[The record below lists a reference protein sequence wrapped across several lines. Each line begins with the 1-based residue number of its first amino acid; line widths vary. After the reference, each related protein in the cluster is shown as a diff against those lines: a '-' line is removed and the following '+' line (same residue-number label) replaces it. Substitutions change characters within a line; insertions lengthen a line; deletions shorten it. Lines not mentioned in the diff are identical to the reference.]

1 MHSIRQRMAAL
12 RPRLGRTGLA
22 CALVAGLA
30 PALVVGAG
38 ASQAQAAPLP
48 GGLGPCAG
56 PLCPDEFPEIN
67 NGDFAGRDNAINVFA
82 GDDFRVRGR
91 AAEAEGRVV
100 VLDDFDMNKSEGGSA
115 VYDIGIA
122 GVGSRVP
129 PPDGADFLTTGNDI
143 TVAPGQR
150 LLADGGVVR
159 YGGTLTGTV
168 TGDLEHDPDAAD
180 PYLGLRD
187 QLTVASQCYAR
198 VDGELRTATGTAVNQ
213 GYQTVFTGDG
223 TSAIQVFNVDFD
235 LASASGGQQGIVFEN
250 IPDDA
255 TVLVNMLGTERTIN
269 TYSGGITDD
278 TDPLNAYRERLLWN
292 FPDATTANFVG
303 TGQFQGSVLVGPQ
316 NSMST
321 VSLPGINGRFFSG
334 GSITH
339 TSEQAGV
346 EFHAYPFDGDLP
358 DCGDTPPGPGPNP
371 VTGEVRVEKT
381 DAETGDALAGAEFEL
396 WQETN
401 GVDGLQTEGTNP
413 DTQVGDACT
422 TDADG
427 VCAQTVATGTY
438 YWRETAAPDGYEL
451 PDPNVFG
458 PLELTDEN
466 VADGVQI
473 EAENAA
479 EDEPGPVTGEVR
491 VEKTDAETGEAL
503 AGAEFE
509 LWQETNGVDGL
520 QTAGADPDTQV
531 GDVCTTDADGLCA
544 RTVETGTYY
553 WRETAAPDGYELP
566 DPNVFGPVVLTED
579 NAGAGVQ
586 VEAGNTV
593 GGETGPETGQVVVRK
608 TDAETGEVLRG
619 AVFELWEET
628 NGVDGLQTEGADPDT
643 QIGGDCVTGALG
655 RCARSVEAGTYY
667 WRETAAPDG
676 YELPDPNVFGPLVLT
691 EGNLEDGV
699 QIEAENTAEDEPGPP
714 GPDDEGS
721 IEVEKTDAG
730 NGEPLPGAEF
740 ELWEETNGLAGLQTS
755 GDNADTL
762 AGDCTTDAA
771 GGCVFEDLEPGSY
784 YLRETAVPEG
794 YELPADP
801 VTGPIRVTEANAE
814 DGVTVRIDNERE
826 DGDGGGD
833 DGHGGYGDDGGH
845 KGDDG
850 HDGGY
855 GSDYGTE

>member
-38 ASQAQAAPLP
+38 ASQAQAEPLP
-48 GGLGPCAG
+48 GGLGPCVG
-56 PLCPDEFPEIN
+56 TQCPDEFPEIN
-67 NGDFAGRDNAINVFA
+67 NGPFAGRDNAVNVFA

-159 YGGTLTGTV
+159 YGGTVTGTV

-187 QLTVASQCYAR
+187 ELTAASQCYAR

-223 TSAIQVFNVDFD
+223 TSDIQVFNVDFD
-235 LASASGGQQGIVFEN
+235 LASASGGQQGIVFDE
-250 IPDDA
+250 IPGDA
-255 TVLVNMLGTERTIN
+255 TVLVNMLGSERTVN
-269 TYSGGITDD
+269 TYSGGIADD
-278 TDPLNAYRERLLWN
+278 TDPLNGYRERLLWN
-292 FPDATTANFVG
+292 FPDATTANFAG

-321 VSLPGINGRFFSG
+321 VSLPGINGRFYSA

-339 TSEQAGV
+339 TSEQSGV
-346 EFHAYPFDGDLP
+346 EFHAYPFNGDLP
-358 DCGDTPPGPGPNP
+358 DCGDTPPGPGPGP
-371 VTGEVRVEKT
+371 VTGEVRVVKT
-381 DAETGDALAGAEFEL
+381 DAESGDALAGAEFEL
-396 WQETN
+396 WEETN
-401 GVDGLQTEGTNP
+401 GVDGLQTGGANP
-413 DTQVGDACT
+413 DTQVGDVCT

-427 VCAQTVATGTY
+427 VCAQTVPSGTY
-438 YWRETAAPDGYEL
+438 YWRETAVPDGYEL

-458 PLELTDEN
+458 PL
-466 VADGVQI
+466 
-473 EAENAA
+473 
-479 EDEPGPVTGEVR
+479 
-491 VEKTDAETGEAL
+491 
-503 AGAEFE
+503 
-509 LWQETNGVDGL
+509 
-520 QTAGADPDTQV
+520 
-531 GDVCTTDADGLCA
+531 
-544 RTVETGTYY
+544 
-553 WRETAAPDGYELP
+553 
-566 DPNVFGPVVLTED
+566 VLTED
-579 NAGAGVQ
+579 NAGEGVR
-586 VEAGNTV
+586 VEAENTV
-593 GGETGPETGQVVVRK
+593 GDDGLDTGQVRIRK
-608 TDAETGEVLRG
+608 IDAESGAVLQG

-628 NGVDGLQTEGADPDT
+628 NGVEGLQTDGADPDT
-643 QIGGDCVTGALG
+643 RIGGDCVTGPLG
-655 RCARSVEAGTYY
+655 RCARTVEPGTYY

-699 QIEAENTAEDEPGPP
+699 QIEAENTPEDEPGPP

-730 NGEPLPGAEF
+730 NGEPLAGAEF

-762 AGDCTTDAA
+762 TGDCTTDAS

-801 VTGPIRVTEANAE
+801 VTGPIRVTEANAG

-826 DGDGGGD
+826 GD

-845 KGDDG
+845 GGDDGHDG

-855 GSDYGTE
+855 GHGSDYGTR

>member
-1 MHSIRQRMAAL
+1 MHSIRQRMTAL

-30 PALVVGAG
+30 PVLVVGAG

-67 NGDFAGRDNAINVFA
+67 NGPFAGRDNGINVFA

-150 LLADGGVVR
+150 LIADGGVVR
-159 YGGTLTGTV
+159 YGGTVTGTV
-168 TGDLEHDPDAAD
+168 DGDLVHDPDAAD
-180 PYLGLRD
+180 PYLDLRD
-187 QLTVASQCYAR
+187 RLTVASQCYAR

-255 TVLVNMLGTERTIN
+255 TVLVNMLGPERTVN
-269 TYSGGITDD
+269 TYSGGIADD

-339 TSEQAGV
+339 TSEQSGV

-358 DCGDTPPGPGPNP
+358 DCGDTPPGPGPDP

-396 WQETN
+396 WEETN
-401 GVDGLQTEGTNP
+401 GVDGLQTGGANP
-413 DTQVGDACT
+413 DSQVGDVCT
-422 TDADG
+422 TDTDG
-427 VCAQTVATGTY
+427 ECTRTVATGTY
-438 YWRETAAPDGYEL
+438 YWRETAALDGYEL

-458 PLELTDEN
+458 PLVLTDDN
-466 VADGVQI
+466 AAGGVRV
-473 EAENAA
+473 EAENTAG
-479 EDEPGPVTGEVR
+479 DEP
-491 VEKTDAETGEAL
+491 
-503 AGAEFE
+503 
-509 LWQETNGVDGL
+509 
-520 QTAGADPDTQV
+520 
-531 GDVCTTDADGLCA
+531 
-544 RTVETGTYY
+544 
-553 WRETAAPDGYELP
+553 
-566 DPNVFGPVVLTED
+566 
-579 NAGAGVQ
+579 
-586 VEAGNTV
+586 
-593 GGETGPETGQVVVRK
+593 GPETGQVRIRK
-608 TDAETGEVLRG
+608 IDAESGAVLPG

-628 NGVDGLQTEGADPDT
+628 NGVDGLQTDGAALDT
-643 QIGGDCVTGALG
+643 RIGGDCVTGALG
-655 RCARSVEAGTYY
+655 RCARTVEAGTYY

-691 EGNLEDGV
+691 AGNLEDGV

-721 IEVEKTDAG
+721 VEVEKTDAG
-730 NGEPLPGAEF
+730 NGEPLAGAEF

-755 GDNADTL
+755 GDNTDTL
-762 AGDCTTDAA
+762 TGDCATDAS

-784 YLRETAVPEG
+784 YLRETVVPEG

-826 DGDGGGD
+826 GDDGGD
-833 DGHGGYGDDGGH
+833 DGHGGYGGYGGYGDDGDHG
-845 KGDDG
+845 GDDG

-855 GSDYGTE
+855 GNGSDYGTK

>member
-1 MHSIRQRMAAL
+1 MAAL

-38 ASQAQAAPLP
+38 ASQAQAEPLP
-48 GGLGPCAG
+48 GGLGPCVG
-56 PLCPDEFPEIN
+56 TQCPDEFPEIN
-67 NGDFAGRDNAINVFA
+67 NGPFAGRDNAVNVFA

-150 LLADGGVVR
+150 LLADGGVIR
-159 YGGTLTGTV
+159 YGGTVTGTV

-187 QLTVASQCYAR
+187 ELTAASQCYAR

-223 TSAIQVFNVDFD
+223 TSDIQVFNVDFD
-235 LASASGGQQGIVFEN
+235 LASASGGQQGIVFDE
-250 IPDDA
+250 IPGDA
-255 TVLVNMLGTERTIN
+255 TVLVNMLGSERTVN
-269 TYSGGITDD
+269 TYSGGIADD
-278 TDPLNAYRERLLWN
+278 TDPLNGYRERLLWN
-292 FPDATTANFVG
+292 FPDATTANFAG

-321 VSLPGINGRFFSG
+321 VSLPGINGRFYSA

-339 TSEQAGV
+339 TSEQSGV
-346 EFHAYPFDGDLP
+346 EFHAYPFNGDLP
-358 DCGDTPPGPGPNP
+358 DCGDTPPGPGPGP
-371 VTGEVRVEKT
+371 VTGEVRVVKT
-381 DAETGDALAGAEFEL
+381 DAESGDALAGAEFEL
-396 WQETN
+396 WEETN
-401 GVDGLQTEGTNP
+401 GVDGLQTGGANP
-413 DTQVGDACT
+413 DTQVGDVCT

-427 VCAQTVATGTY
+427 ECTRVVPTGTY

-458 PLELTDEN
+458 PL
-466 VADGVQI
+466 
-473 EAENAA
+473 
-479 EDEPGPVTGEVR
+479 
-491 VEKTDAETGEAL
+491 
-503 AGAEFE
+503 
-509 LWQETNGVDGL
+509 
-520 QTAGADPDTQV
+520 
-531 GDVCTTDADGLCA
+531 
-544 RTVETGTYY
+544 
-553 WRETAAPDGYELP
+553 
-566 DPNVFGPVVLTED
+566 VLTED
-579 NAGAGVQ
+579 NAGEGVR
-586 VEAGNTV
+586 VEAENTV
-593 GGETGPETGQVVVRK
+593 GDDGLDTGQVRIRK
-608 TDAETGEVLRG
+608 IDAESGAVLQG

-628 NGVDGLQTEGADPDT
+628 NGVEGLQTDGADPDT
-643 QIGGDCVTGALG
+643 RIGGDCVTGPLG
-655 RCARSVEAGTYY
+655 RCARTVEPGTYY

-699 QIEAENTAEDEPGPP
+699 QIEAENTPEDEPGPP

-730 NGEPLPGAEF
+730 NGEPLAGAEF

-762 AGDCTTDAA
+762 TGDCTTDAS

-801 VTGPIRVTEANAE
+801 VTGPIRVTEANAG

-826 DGDGGGD
+826 GD

-845 KGDDG
+845 GGDDGHDG

-855 GSDYGTE
+855 GHGSDYGTR

>member
-38 ASQAQAAPLP
+38 ASQAQAEPLP

-56 PLCPDEFPEIN
+56 RQCPDEFPEIN
-67 NGDFAGRDNAINVFA
+67 NGPFAGRDNAINVFA

-129 PPDGADFLTTGNDI
+129 PPNGADFLTTGNDI

-159 YGGTLTGTV
+159 YGGTVTGTV

-223 TSAIQVFNVDFD
+223 TSDIQVFNVDFD
-235 LASASGGQQGIVFEN
+235 LASASGGQQGIVFRN

-255 TVLVNMLGTERTIN
+255 TVLVNMLGSERTIN
-269 TYSGGITDD
+269 TYSGGIVDA

-321 VSLPGINGRFFSG
+321 VSLPGINGRFFSA

-339 TSEQAGV
+339 TSEQTGV

-358 DCGDTPPGPGPNP
+358 DCGDTPPGPGPGP

-381 DAETGDALAGAEFEL
+381 DAESGEALAGAEFEL
-396 WQETN
+396 WEETN
-401 GVDGLQTEGTNP
+401 GVDGLQTAGANP
-413 DTQVGDACT
+413 DTQVGDVCT
-422 TDADG
+422 TDTDG
-427 VCAQTVATGTY
+427 VCAQTVPTGTY
-438 YWRETAAPDGYEL
+438 YWRETAVPEGYEL

-458 PLELTDEN
+458 PLELTEGN
-466 VADGVQI
+466 AADGVRI
-473 EAENAA
+473 EAQNTP
-479 EDEPGPVTGEVR
+479 EDEPGPVTGQVQ
-491 VEKTDAETGEAL
+491 VLKTDAESGEAL

-509 LWQETNGVDGL
+509 LWEETNGVDGL
-520 QTAGADPDTQV
+520 QTDGADPDTQV
-531 GDVCTTDADGLCA
+531 GDVCTTDTDGECT
-544 RTVETGTYY
+544 RTVPT
-553 WRETAAPDGYELP
+553 
-566 DPNVFGPVVLTED
+566 
-579 NAGAGVQ
+579 
-586 VEAGNTV
+586 
-593 GGETGPETGQVVVRK
+593 
-608 TDAETGEVLRG
+608 
-619 AVFELWEET
+619 
-628 NGVDGLQTEGADPDT
+628 
-643 QIGGDCVTGALG
+643 
-655 RCARSVEAGTYY
+655 GTYY

-730 NGEPLPGAEF
+730 NGRPLAGAEF
-740 ELWEETNGLAGLQTS
+740 ELWAETNGLAGLQAS

-762 AGDCTTDAA
+762 TGDCTTDAS
-771 GGCVFEDLEPGSY
+771 GGCVFEDLDPGSY
-784 YLRETAVPEG
+784 YLRETAVPQG

-814 DGVTVRIDNERE
+814 DGVAVRIDNERE
-826 DGDGGGD
+826 GDDGGD
-833 DGHGGYGDDGGH
+833 DGHGGYGDDGDHG
-845 KGDDG
+845 GDDG

-855 GSDYGTE
+855 GSGSEYGTK

>member
-38 ASQAQAAPLP
+38 ASQAQAEPLP

-56 PLCPDEFPEIN
+56 RQCPDEFPEIN
-67 NGDFAGRDNAINVFA
+67 NGPFAGRDNAINVFA

-129 PPDGADFLTTGNDI
+129 PPNGADFLTTGNDI

-159 YGGTLTGTV
+159 YGGTVTGTV

-223 TSAIQVFNVDFD
+223 TSDIQVFNVDFD
-235 LASASGGQQGIVFEN
+235 LASASGGQQGIVFRN

-255 TVLVNMLGTERTIN
+255 TVLVNMLGSERTIN
-269 TYSGGITDD
+269 TYSGGIVDA

-321 VSLPGINGRFFSG
+321 VSLPGINGRFFSA

-339 TSEQAGV
+339 TSEQTGV

-358 DCGDTPPGPGPNP
+358 DCGDTPPGPGP
-371 VTGEVRVEKT
+371 
-381 DAETGDALAGAEFEL
+381 
-396 WQETN
+396 
-401 GVDGLQTEGTNP
+401 
-413 DTQVGDACT
+413 
-422 TDADG
+422 
-427 VCAQTVATGTY
+427 
-438 YWRETAAPDGYEL
+438 
-451 PDPNVFG
+451 
-458 PLELTDEN
+458 
-466 VADGVQI
+466 
-473 EAENAA
+473 
-479 EDEPGPVTGEVR
+479 GPVTGEVR
-491 VEKTDAETGEAL
+491 VEKTDAESGEAL

-509 LWQETNGVDGL
+509 LWEETNGVDGL

-531 GDVCTTDADGLCA
+531 GDVCTTDTDGVCA
-544 RTVETGTYY
+544 QTVPTGTYY
-553 WRETAAPDGYELP
+553 WRETAVPEGYELP
-566 DPNVFGPVVLTED
+566 DPNVFGPLELTED
-579 NAGAGVQ
+579 NAADGVRI
-586 VEAGNTV
+586 EAQNTP
-593 GGETGPETGQVVVRK
+593 EDEPGPVTGQVQVLK
-608 TDAETGEVLRG
+608 TDAESGEALAG
-619 AVFELWEET
+619 AEFELWEET
-628 NGVDGLQTEGADPDT
+628 NGVDGLQTDGADPDT
-643 QIGGDCVTGALG
+643 QVGDVCTTDTEGECTRTVPT
-655 RCARSVEAGTYY
+655 GTYY

-730 NGEPLPGAEF
+730 NGRPLAGAEF
-740 ELWEETNGLAGLQTS
+740 ELWAETNGLAGLQTT

-762 AGDCTTDAA
+762 TGDCTTDAS
-771 GGCVFEDLEPGSY
+771 GGCVFEDLDPGSY
-784 YLRETAVPEG
+784 YLRETAVPQG

-826 DGDGGGD
+826 GDDGGD
-833 DGHGGYGDDGGH
+833 DGHGGYGDDGDHG
-845 KGDDG
+845 GDDG
-850 HDGGY
+850 HDGGS
-855 GSDYGTE
+855 GSGSGSGSEYGTK

>member
-30 PALVVGAG
+30 PVLVVGAG

-67 NGDFAGRDNAINVFA
+67 NGPFAGRDNGINVFA

-159 YGGTLTGTV
+159 YGGTVTGTV

-187 QLTVASQCYAR
+187 QLTLASQCYAR

-250 IPDDA
+250 VPDDA
-255 TVLVNMLGTERTIN
+255 TVLVNMLGSERTIN
-269 TYSGGITDD
+269 TYSGGIVDA

-339 TSEQAGV
+339 TSEQSGV

-358 DCGDTPPGPGPNP
+358 DCGDEPPGPGPGPDP

-396 WQETN
+396 WEETN
-401 GVDGLQTEGTNP
+401 GVDGLQTGGANP
-413 DTQVGDACT
+413 DSQVGDVCT
-422 TDADG
+422 TDTDG
-427 VCAQTVATGTY
+427 ECTRTVATGTY

-458 PLELTDEN
+458 PLVLTDDN
-466 VADGVQI
+466 AAGGVRV
-473 EAENAA
+473 EAENTAG
-479 EDEPGPVTGEVR
+479 DEP
-491 VEKTDAETGEAL
+491 
-503 AGAEFE
+503 
-509 LWQETNGVDGL
+509 
-520 QTAGADPDTQV
+520 
-531 GDVCTTDADGLCA
+531 
-544 RTVETGTYY
+544 
-553 WRETAAPDGYELP
+553 
-566 DPNVFGPVVLTED
+566 
-579 NAGAGVQ
+579 
-586 VEAGNTV
+586 
-593 GGETGPETGQVVVRK
+593 GPETGQVRIRK
-608 TDAETGEVLRG
+608 IDAESGAVLPG

-628 NGVDGLQTEGADPDT
+628 NGVDGLQTDGAAPDT
-643 QIGGDCVTGALG
+643 RIGGDCVTGALG
-655 RCARSVEAGTYY
+655 RCARTVEAGTYY

-691 EGNLEDGV
+691 AGNLEDGV

-721 IEVEKTDAG
+721 VEVEKTDAG
-730 NGEPLPGAEF
+730 NGEPLAGAEF

-755 GDNADTL
+755 GDNTDTL
-762 AGDCTTDAA
+762 TGDCTTDAS

-826 DGDGGGD
+826 GDDGGD
-833 DGHGGYGDDGGH
+833 DGQGGYGDDGDHG
-845 KGDDG
+845 GDDG

-855 GSDYGTE
+855 GNGSGYGTK

>member
-1 MHSIRQRMAAL
+1 MAAL

-38 ASQAQAAPLP
+38 ASQAQAEPLP
-48 GGLGPCAG
+48 GGLGPCVG
-56 PLCPDEFPEIN
+56 TQCPDEFPEIN
-67 NGDFAGRDNAINVFA
+67 NGPFAGRDNAVNVFA

-159 YGGTLTGTV
+159 YGGTVTGTV

-187 QLTVASQCYAR
+187 ELTAASQCYAR

-223 TSAIQVFNVDFD
+223 TSDIQVFNVDFD
-235 LASASGGQQGIVFEN
+235 LASASGGQQGIVFDE
-250 IPDDA
+250 IPGDA
-255 TVLVNMLGTERTIN
+255 TVLVNMLGSERTVN
-269 TYSGGITDD
+269 TYSGGIADD
-278 TDPLNAYRERLLWN
+278 TDPLNGYRERLLWN
-292 FPDATTANFVG
+292 FPDATTANFAG

-321 VSLPGINGRFFSG
+321 VSLPGINGRFYSA

-339 TSEQAGV
+339 TSEQSGV
-346 EFHAYPFDGDLP
+346 EFHAYPFNGDLP
-358 DCGDTPPGPGPNP
+358 DCGDTPPGPGPGP
-371 VTGEVRVEKT
+371 VTGEVRVVKT
-381 DAETGDALAGAEFEL
+381 DAESGDALAGAEFEL
-396 WQETN
+396 WEETN
-401 GVDGLQTEGTNP
+401 GVDGLQTGGANP
-413 DTQVGDACT
+413 DTQVGDVCT

-427 VCAQTVATGTY
+427 VCAQTVPSGTY
-438 YWRETAAPDGYEL
+438 YWRETAVPDGYEL

-458 PLELTDEN
+458 PL
-466 VADGVQI
+466 
-473 EAENAA
+473 
-479 EDEPGPVTGEVR
+479 
-491 VEKTDAETGEAL
+491 
-503 AGAEFE
+503 
-509 LWQETNGVDGL
+509 
-520 QTAGADPDTQV
+520 
-531 GDVCTTDADGLCA
+531 
-544 RTVETGTYY
+544 
-553 WRETAAPDGYELP
+553 
-566 DPNVFGPVVLTED
+566 VLTED
-579 NAGAGVQ
+579 NAGEGVR
-586 VEAGNTV
+586 VEAENTV
-593 GGETGPETGQVVVRK
+593 GDDGLDTGQVRIRK
-608 TDAETGEVLRG
+608 IDAESGAVLQG

-628 NGVDGLQTEGADPDT
+628 NGVEGLQTDGADPDT
-643 QIGGDCVTGALG
+643 RIGGDCVTGPLG
-655 RCARSVEAGTYY
+655 RCARTVEPGTYY

-699 QIEAENTAEDEPGPP
+699 QIEAENTPEDEPGPP

-730 NGEPLPGAEF
+730 NGEPLAGAEF

-762 AGDCTTDAA
+762 TGDCTTDAS

-801 VTGPIRVTEANAE
+801 VTGPIRVTEANAG

-826 DGDGGGD
+826 GD

-845 KGDDG
+845 GGDDGHDG

-855 GSDYGTE
+855 GHGSDYGTR